1 MSFSS
6 QWWYL
11 SCGAWRFACCDVLS
25 ADTGGLTLSSSGS
38 LSGDSSREV
47 GREGGWGGGGW
58 EEGQGTGGLPPY
70 LSQLWQAF
78 VRKITR
84 TRKTLFSRDWGLGLY
99 ERESERG
106 EGERE

>member
-47 GREGGWGGGGW
+47 GREGGWGGGGA
-58 EEGQGTGGLPPY
+58 GRRGRGRVVYLLIY
-70 LSQLWQAF
+70 LSYGKL
-78 VRKITR
+78 
-84 TRKTLFSRDWGLGLY
+84 L
-99 ERESERG
+99 
-106 EGERE
+106 